1 MTEQELRQKVVSI
14 AKKDLGARQY
24 SERHAQIIRDFNKIP
39 DMGTWMST
47 DYAWCAATVS
57 VWGYRAGLGDI
68 FYPSASC
75 NQMIAKYKKHG
86 RWMEKDSYVPDI
98 GDVIMYDWQD
108 SGKGDNTG
116 EADHVGIVTSVA
128 NGYMTVIEGNK
139 SIDKDSKG
147 NAIYGVGYRTLAV
160 NGWRIRGF
168 CLPDYASK
176 ADKALPVT
184 DYAKSLQVA
193 LNTAYDLNLKVD
205 GYVGPLTKQAI
216 DHHYLWY
223 VKQRPMVNIHVS
235 WLQGC
240 LARLGYDI
248 DVDGSFG
255 PATEA
260 VVKRFQKDAGIDVDG
275 YCGVQTHL
283 AILKKLK

>member
-1 MTEQELRQKVVSI
+1 MTEKQLRQKVIDI
-14 AKKDLGARQY
+14 AKKDLGAKQY
-24 SERHAQIIRDFNKIP
+24 SARHAAIIRDFNKIP
-39 DMGTWMST
+39 GMGDWMRQA
-47 DYAWCAATVS
+47 YPWCAATVS

-75 NQMIAKYKKHG
+75 NAMISKYKKHG
-86 RWMEKDSYVPDI
+86 RWQEKDGYVPKI
-98 GDVIMYDWQD
+98 GDVIMYDWDD
-108 SGKGDNTG
+108 SGRGDNKG
-116 EADHVGIVTSVA
+116 EADHVGVVISVA

-139 SIDKDSKG
+139 H
-147 NAIYGVGYRTLAV
+147 NAVGVRTLAV
-160 NGWRIRGF
+160 GGRYIRGF
-168 CLPDYASK
+168 CLPNYASK

-193 LNTAYDLNLKVD
+193 LNTAYELNLKVD

-223 VKQRPMVNIHVS
+223 VKQRPMVNVHVS

-260 VVKRFQKDAGIDVDG
+260 VAKRFQKDAGIDVDG

>member
-24 SERHAQIIRDFNKIP
+24 SERHAQIIRDFNSIP

-47 DYAWCAATVS
+47 DYAWCAASVS

-86 RWMEKDSYVPDI
+86 RWQEKDGYVPEI
-98 GDVIMYDWQD
+98 GDVIMYDWDD
-108 SGKGDNTG
+108 SGKGDNKG
-116 EADHVGIVTSVA
+116 EADHVGIVISVV

-139 SIDKDSKG
+139 H
-147 NAIYGVGYRTLAV
+147 NAVGVRTLAV
-160 NGWRIRGF
+160 GGRYIRGF

-184 DYAKSLQVA
+184 DYAKSLQEA

-223 VKQRPMVNIHVS
+223 VKQRPMVNVHVS

-255 PATEA
+255 PATERT
-260 VVKRFQKDAGIDVDG
+260 VKKFQKDAGIDVDG

>member
-1 MTEQELRQKVVSI
+1 MTERELRQSVIEI
-14 AKKDLGARQY
+14 AKKDLGATQY
-24 SERHAQIIRDFNKIP
+24 SARHKAIIADFNKIP
-39 DMGTWMST
+39 GMGSWMKT
-47 DYAWCAATVS
+47 AYPWCAATVS
-57 VWGYRAGLGDI
+57 VWGHRAGLGDI

-75 NQMIAKYKKHG
+75 NAMINLYRNHG
-86 RWMEKDSYVPDI
+86 RWKEDDSYKPDI
-98 GDVIMYDWQD
+98 GDIVMYDWQD

-116 EADHVGIVTSVA
+116 EADHVGLVMSVS
-128 NGYMTVIEGNK
+128 NGYITVIEGNK
-139 SIDKDSKG
+139 SD
-147 NAIYGVGYRTLAV
+147 GVGTRTLAI
-160 NGWRIRGF
+160 NGRYIRGY

-176 ADKALPVT
+176 ADKVDYERAL
-184 DYAKSLQVA
+184 QIA

-223 VKQRPMVNIHVS
+223 IKQRPLVNAHVS

-240 LARLGYDI
+240 LKALGYDI

-260 VVKRFQKDAGIDVDG
+260 VVKQFQRDAGIDVDG

-283 AILKKLK
+283 TILKKLKK

>member
-1 MTEQELRQKVVSI
+1 VTERELRQKVIDV
-14 AKKDLGARQY
+14 AKRDLGARQY
-24 SERHAQIIRDFNKIP
+24 SEKHAQIIRDFNRIP
-39 DMGTWMST
+39 GMGTWMST
-47 DYAWCAATVS
+47 DYAWCAASVS
-57 VWGYRAGLGDI
+57 VWGYRAGLEDI

-75 NQMIAKYKKHG
+75 NAMINLYKKHG
-86 RWMEKDSYVPDI
+86 RWMEKDGYVPEI
-98 GDVIMYDWQD
+98 GDVIMYDWDD
-108 SGKGDNTG
+108 SGKGDNKG
-116 EADHVGIVTSVA
+116 EADHVGIVISVV

-139 SIDKDSKG
+139 H
-147 NAIYGVGYRTLAV
+147 NAVGVRTLAV
-160 NGWRIRGF
+160 GGRYIRGF

-184 DYAKSLQVA
+184 VYAKSLQVA

-223 VKQRPMVNIHVS
+223 VKQRPMVNVHVS

-255 PATEA
+255 PATERT
-260 VVKRFQKDAGIDVDG
+260 VKKFQKDAGIDVDG

-283 AILKKLK
+283 AILRKLK

>member
-1 MTEQELRQKVVSI
+1 VTEKELRQKVIDV
-14 AKKDLGARQY
+14 AKRDLGARQY
-24 SERHAQIIRDFNKIP
+24 SEKHAQIIRDFNRIP
-39 DMGTWMST
+39 GMGTWMST
-47 DYAWCAATVS
+47 DYAWCAASVS
-57 VWGYRAGLGDI
+57 VWGYRAGLEDI

-75 NQMIAKYKKHG
+75 NAMINLYKKHG
-86 RWMEKDSYVPDI
+86 RWMEKDGYVPEI
-98 GDVIMYDWQD
+98 GDVIMYDWDD
-108 SGKGDNTG
+108 SGKGDNKG
-116 EADHVGIVTSVA
+116 EADHVGIVISVV

-139 SIDKDSKG
+139 H
-147 NAIYGVGYRTLAV
+147 NAVGVRTLAV
-160 NGWRIRGF
+160 GGRYIRGF

-223 VKQRPMVNIHVS
+223 VKQRPMVNVHVS

-255 PATEA
+255 PATERT
-260 VVKRFQKDAGIDVDG
+260 VKKFQKDAGIDVDG

>member
-1 MTEQELRQKVVSI
+1 
-14 AKKDLGARQY
+14 
-24 SERHAQIIRDFNKIP
+24 
-39 DMGTWMST
+39 
-47 DYAWCAATVS
+47 
-57 VWGYRAGLGDI
+57 
-68 FYPSASC
+68 
-75 NQMIAKYKKHG
+75 MINLYKKHG
-86 RWMEKDSYVPDI
+86 RWMEKDGYVPEI
-98 GDVIMYDWQD
+98 GDVIMYDWDD
-108 SGKGDNTG
+108 SGKGDNKG
-116 EADHVGIVTSVA
+116 EADHVGIVISVV

-139 SIDKDSKG
+139 H
-147 NAIYGVGYRTLAV
+147 NAVGVRTLAV
-160 NGWRIRGF
+160 NGRYIRGF

-223 VKQRPMVNIHVS
+223 VKQRPMVNVHVS

-255 PATEA
+255 PATERT
-260 VVKRFQKDAGIDVDG
+260 VKKFQKDAGIDVDG

>member
-1 MTEQELRQKVVSI
+1 MTERELRAKVVSI

-47 DYAWCAATVS
+47 DYAWCAASVS
-57 VWGYRAGLGDI
+57 AWGYRAGLGDI

-86 RWMEKDSYVPDI
+86 RWQEKDGYVPDI
-98 GDVIMYDWQD
+98 GDVIMYDWDD
-108 SGKGDNTG
+108 SGRGDNKG
-116 EADHVGIVTSVA
+116 EADHVGIVINVA

-139 SIDKDSKG
+139 H
-147 NAIYGVGYRTLAV
+147 NAVGTRTLAV
-160 NGWRIRGF
+160 NGRYIRGF

-223 VKQRPMVNIHVS
+223 VKQRPMVNVHVS

-255 PATEA
+255 PATERT
-260 VVKRFQKDAGIDVDG
+260 VKKFQKDAGIDVDG

-283 AILKKLK
+283 AILRKLK

>member
-1 MTEQELRQKVVSI
+1 MTEKELRQKVVSI

-24 SERHAQIIRDFNKIP
+24 SERHARIIRDFNSIP

-47 DYAWCAATVS
+47 DYAWCAASVS

-75 NQMIAKYKKHG
+75 NAMINLYKKHG
-86 RWMEKDSYVPDI
+86 RWQEKDGYVPEI
-98 GDVIMYDWQD
+98 GDVIMYDWDD
-108 SGKGDNTG
+108 SGKGDNKG
-116 EADHVGIVTSVA
+116 EADHVGIVISVA

-139 SIDKDSKG
+139 H
-147 NAIYGVGYRTLAV
+147 NAVGVRTLAV
-160 NGWRIRGF
+160 NGRYIRGF

-223 VKQRPMVNIHVS
+223 VKQRPMVNVHVS

>member
-1 MTEQELRQKVVSI
+1 MTEKELRQKVVSI

-24 SERHAQIIRDFNKIP
+24 SERHARIIRDFNSIP

-47 DYAWCAATVS
+47 DYAWCAASVS

-75 NQMIAKYKKHG
+75 NAMINLYKKHG
-86 RWMEKDSYVPDI
+86 RWQEKDGYVPEI
-98 GDVIMYDWQD
+98 GDVIMYDWDD
-108 SGKGDNTG
+108 SGKGDNKG
-116 EADHVGIVTSVA
+116 EADHVGIVISVA

-139 SIDKDSKG
+139 H
-147 NAIYGVGYRTLAV
+147 NAVGVRTLAV
-160 NGWRIRGF
+160 NGRYIRGF

-223 VKQRPMVNIHVS
+223 VKQRPMVNVHVS

-255 PATEA
+255 PATERT
-260 VVKRFQKDAGIDVDG
+260 VKKFQKDAGIDVDG